1 MPDFLATSNIVSPDE
16 KDTFFPF
23 IIIVSVDKFLF
34 SANSI
39 IVPHLYSVF
48 VVFTLFVV
56 FVVLNSTNSMNSKNT
71 INPKGYPFDSVR

>member
-23 IIIVSVDKFLF
+23 IIIVSVAISFFL
-34 SANSI
+34 ANSI
-39 IVPHLYSVF
+39 VVPHLYSV
-48 VVFTLFVV
+48 FVV